1 CKEIRYIYD
10 NRHIWLNYNQ
20 LNDREVMKAHNNNDS
35 DSFHQLLSQLST
47 RLINSEPDET
57 QDCTAEVIAAFGH
70 YVNAD
75 RCYVF
80 EFDPEIQWM
89 NNTQEWVHNDF
100 SAHIDDLQNISANDL
115 PFFFKQMR
123 DNFRFVIDDVEALP
137 EEASNEYAEFKRE
150 NIKSVL
156 CIGLVANQKL
166 LGFVGCDMVRRKHHW
181 TQEDIQRL
189 SLVSD
194 MLANSLERQN
204 TYKKLIET
212 QRQLEEA
219 NLKLQ
224 AQATQDGLTAIAN
237 RRALDEKLESEV
249 KRAKRQRTGI
259 AVLLID
265 IDHFKP
271 YNDYY
276 GHLKGDA
283 VLRTVAEC
291 LSNIMQ
297 RSTDFVARYGGEEFA
312 VVMSTDSA
320 WQALRKANEL
330 LDAIERLEIEHKK
343 SSTEP
348 YVTVSIGGY
357 FEQPSDDSDI
367 QNAIKRL
374 LDNADKGLYQA
385 KFDGRNCI
393 RFR

>member
-1 CKEIRYIYD
+1 
-10 NRHIWLNYNQ
+10 
-20 LNDREVMKAHNNNDS
+20 MKAHNNNDS
-35 DSFHQLLSQLST
+35 DSFDQLLSQLST

-57 QDCTAEVIAAFGH
+57 QSCTAEVIAAFGH

-80 EFDPEIQWM
+80 EFDPEIQRM
-89 NNTQEWVHNDF
+89 NNTHEWVRNDF
-100 SAHIDDLQNISANDL
+100 SAHIDDLQNISAGDL
-115 PFFFKQMR
+115 PFFFNQMR
-123 DNFRFVIDDVEALP
+123 NNFRFIIDDVETLP
-137 EEASNEYAEFKRE
+137 KDASNEYAEFQRE
-150 NIKSVL
+150 SIKSVI
-156 CIGLVANQKL
+156 CIGLVAHQKL
-166 LGFVGCDMVRRKHHW
+166 LGFVGCDMIRQKHRW

-204 TYKKLIET
+204 TYQKLIET

-283 VLRTVAEC
+283 VLRSVAEC

-330 LDAIERLEIEHKK
+330 LDAIESLEIEHKK

-357 FEQPSDDSDI
+357 FEQPSIDSDI
-367 QNAIKRL
+367 PNAIKRL

-385 KFDGRNCI
+385 KSDGRNCI